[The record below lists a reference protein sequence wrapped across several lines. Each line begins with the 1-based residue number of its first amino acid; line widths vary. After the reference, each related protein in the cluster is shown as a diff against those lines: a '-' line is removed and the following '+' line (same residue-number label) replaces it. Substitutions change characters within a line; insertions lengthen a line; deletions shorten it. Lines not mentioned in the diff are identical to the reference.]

1 MYSIKDGLPADV
13 RTDSF
18 DDEAFETGNKINSS
32 FMSFFN
38 VLQIIHLCIDLLEIF
53 SLFSLFLLFWYLESD
68 IYEDPSVRFESKKIL
83 QPDPTNMEN
92 YLVKMSFTHCMQDV
106 VSKKYWNARMSNETL
121 IFWLSGTISKLATK
135 NVLVYGRKTSPRS

>member
-18 DDEAFETGNKINSS
+18 DDEAFETGNKNKYRHAIY
-32 FMSFFN
+32 N
-38 VLQIIHLCIDLLEIF
+38 VLQIMHLCTDLLNILFIF
-53 SLFSLFLLFWYLESD
+53 LLHLFLVLLFWYIESD

-92 YLVKMSFTHCMQDV
+92 YLVKTSFTHC
-106 VSKKYWNARMSNETL
+106 SSWLSSSNETEF
-121 IFWLSGTISKLATK
+121 FWIAGTISKPAVK
-135 NVLVYGRKTSPRS
+135 DILVYGRKTSPGS